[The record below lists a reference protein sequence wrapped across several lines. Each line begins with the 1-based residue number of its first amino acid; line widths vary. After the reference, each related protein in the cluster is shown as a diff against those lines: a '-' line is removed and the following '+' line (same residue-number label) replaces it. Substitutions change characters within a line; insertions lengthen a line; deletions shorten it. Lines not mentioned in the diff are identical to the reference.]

1 MAITGFLFLGYMSL
15 LILLVVLAYFIDS
28 YNETAAKAIMVVLPI
43 TAISGEFIVFLLL

>member
-15 LILLVVLAYFIDS
+15 LILLIVLAYFIDP

-43 TAISGEFIVFLLL
+43 VAISGQFIVLLLL